1 MPKDTDGVIR
11 QEYDHGADYF
21 TTIWASYSADCRG
34 VTRSRAT
41 RSREIK
47 LDDITRRVKNLSRE
61 ISELSKL
68 LFVAC
73 RGSNAPLIRLACQNL
88 TKEKEKKK
96 RRRRR
101 GSRGSSHRQ
110 PEWRRK
116 IPVLPSKM
124 PPPLLNDLFCSILG
138 TRRKL
143 WMAVEWLIRHGQ
155 YQVVSDILGQTL
167 FALFALCIDGDLVL
181 QIILFTLEKNRI
193 I

>member
-1 MPKDTDGVIR
+1 M
-11 QEYDHGADYF
+11 YN
-21 TTIWASYSADCRG
+21 RG

-47 LDDITRRVKNLSRE
+47 LNDITRRVKNLSRE

-88 TKEKEKKK
+88 TKDKEKKK

-124 PPPLLNDLFCSILG
+124 PPPLLNHLFGNILG
-138 TRRKL
+138 THYPAEMMNGSRVTDKTDNTKL
-143 WMAVEWLIRHGQ
+143 SVTYLVR
-155 YQVVSDILGQTL
+155 
-167 FALFALCIDGDLVL
+167 LCLHYLHSVL
-181 QIILFTLEKNRI
+181 ME
-193 I
+193 

>member
-1 MPKDTDGVIR
+1 MGRTQKLPPLMYTLTNQSEAPILRSYWLWDCPVTLATTLVRPCVSVHEPSSLTVLHYYGGQQMNSHVFINGPYISHSPDT
-11 QEYDHGADYF
+11 
-21 TTIWASYSADCRG
+21 RG

-47 LDDITRRVKNLSRE
+47 LNDITRRVKNLSCE

-110 PEWRRK
+110 PE
-116 IPVLPSKM
+116 
-124 PPPLLNDLFCSILG
+124 
-138 TRRKL
+138 
-143 WMAVEWLIRHGQ
+143 
-155 YQVVSDILGQTL
+155 
-167 FALFALCIDGDLVL
+167 
-181 QIILFTLEKNRI
+181 
-193 I
+193 

>member
-1 MPKDTDGVIR
+1 MEIN
-11 QEYDHGADYF
+11 
-21 TTIWASYSADCRG
+21 RG

-88 TKEKEKKK
+88 TKEKENKK

-101 GSRGSSHRQ
+101 GSRGSSHRVAKSR
-110 PEWRRK
+110 PFR
-116 IPVLPSKM
+116 
-124 PPPLLNDLFCSILG
+124 
-138 TRRKL
+138 
-143 WMAVEWLIRHGQ
+143 
-155 YQVVSDILGQTL
+155 
-167 FALFALCIDGDLVL
+167 
-181 QIILFTLEKNRI
+181 
-193 I
+193 